1 VTTESNDQLLREIRD
16 LMREQ
21 NRLIAELKA
30 QNEAAME
37 RNAAHM
43 AKAEA
48 ASQRAIAQN
57 TTALSHTGWLK
68 WGFWVF
74 LFALLLVF
82 IVPNFWR

>member
-1 VTTESNDQLLREIRD
+1 MDADPDLLREIRD
-16 LMREQ
+16 LLREQ

-48 ASQRAIAQN
+48 AQQHAMAQN

>member
-1 VTTESNDQLLREIRD
+1 MDADSDLLREIRD
-16 LMREQ
+16 LLREQ

-30 QNEAAME
+30 QNDAAME

-48 ASQRAIAQN
+48 AAQRAMAQN

-82 IVPNFWR
+82 IVPNLWR

>member
-1 VTTESNDQLLREIRD
+1 MDANQDLLREIRD
-16 LMREQ
+16 LLREQ
-21 NRLIAELKA
+21 NRLVAELKA

-43 AKAEA
+43 AKAEEA
-48 ASQRAIAQN
+48 HQRSLAQN
-57 TTALSHTGWLK
+57 TAALSHTGWLK

-82 IVPNFWR
+82 ILPNFWR